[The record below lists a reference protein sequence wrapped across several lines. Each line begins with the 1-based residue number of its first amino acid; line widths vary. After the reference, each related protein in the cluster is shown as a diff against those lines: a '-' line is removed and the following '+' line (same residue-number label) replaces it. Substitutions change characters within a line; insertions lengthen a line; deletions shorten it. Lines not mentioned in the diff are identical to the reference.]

1 MIITIMIIITIIII
15 PRAQVCN
22 VSMAF
27 ARRLQS
33 GNPAS
38 QGDFVRIY
46 KVLSTLASS
55 CIARSLS
62 CKPHT
67 DLHTKCCTFESN
79 KRMNLLDRGV
89 GLLWYTQWCTK
100 F

>member
-1 MIITIMIIITIIII
+1 MIMVIMIMIIIIIIVT
-15 PRAQVCN
+15 PARAQVCN

-55 CIARSLS
+55 
-62 CKPHT
+62 
-67 DLHTKCCTFESN
+67 
-79 KRMNLLDRGV
+79 
-89 GLLWYTQWCTK
+89 
-100 F
+100 

>member
-1 MIITIMIIITIIII
+1 MIMVIMIVIIIIIIIT
-15 PRAQVCN
+15 PARAQVCN

-27 ARRLQS
+27 ARCLQS

-55 CIARSLS
+55 C
-62 CKPHT
+62 HT
-67 DLHTKCCTFESN
+67 DPIQTSTLSAALSKVT
-79 KRMNLLDRGV
+79 RG
-89 GLLWYTQWCTK
+89 
-100 F
+100 

>member
-1 MIITIMIIITIIII
+1 MVMAIMISIIII
-15 PRAQVCN
+15 VIIVIPARAQVCN

-46 KVLSTLASS
+46 KVLSTPASS
-55 CIARSLS
+55 CHADPIQTSTLS
-62 CKPHT
+62 AALSKVT
-67 DLHTKCCTFESN
+67 
-79 KRMNLLDRGV
+79 RG
-89 GLLWYTQWCTK
+89 
-100 F
+100 

>member
-1 MIITIMIIITIIII
+1 MIMVIMIVIIIIIIIT
-15 PRAQVCN
+15 PARAQVCN

-55 CIARSLS
+55 CHADPIQTSTLS
-62 CKPHT
+62 AALSKVT
-67 DLHTKCCTFESN
+67 
-79 KRMNLLDRGV
+79 RG
-89 GLLWYTQWCTK
+89 
-100 F
+100 

>member
-1 MIITIMIIITIIII
+1 MIMVIMITIIVII
-15 PRAQVCN
+15 YTPARAQVCN

-55 CIARSLS
+55 CHADPIQTSTLS
-62 CKPHT
+62 AALSKVT
-67 DLHTKCCTFESN
+67 
-79 KRMNLLDRGV
+79 RG
-89 GLLWYTQWCTK
+89 
-100 F
+100 

>member
-1 MIITIMIIITIIII
+1 
-15 PRAQVCN
+15 VCN

-55 CIARSLS
+55 CHADPTQTSTLS
-62 CKPHT
+62 AALSKVT
-67 DLHTKCCTFESN
+67 
-79 KRMNLLDRGV
+79 RG
-89 GLLWYTQWCTK
+89 
-100 F
+100 

>member
-1 MIITIMIIITIIII
+1 MIMVVMVIISIIIVT
-15 PRAQVCN
+15 PARAQVCN

-46 KVLSTLASS
+46 KVLSTPA
-55 CIARSLS
+55 LS
-62 CKPHT
+62 CHADPIQTSTLSAALSKVT
-67 DLHTKCCTFESN
+67 
-79 KRMNLLDRGV
+79 RG
-89 GLLWYTQWCTK
+89 
-100 F
+100 

>member
-1 MIITIMIIITIIII
+1 
-15 PRAQVCN
+15 
-22 VSMAF
+22 MAF

-55 CIARSLS
+55 CHADPIQTSTLSAALSKEQEDESLRPRSRAAMVYS
-62 CKPHT
+62 
-67 DLHTKCCTFESN
+67 
-79 KRMNLLDRGV
+79 MV
-89 GLLWYTQWCTK
+89 Y
-100 F
+100 

>member
-1 MIITIMIIITIIII
+1 MIMAIMIIIIIMIIIT
-15 PRAQVCN
+15 PGAQVCN

-55 CIARSLS
+55 
-62 CKPHT
+62 
-67 DLHTKCCTFESN
+67 
-79 KRMNLLDRGV
+79 
-89 GLLWYTQWCTK
+89 
-100 F
+100 